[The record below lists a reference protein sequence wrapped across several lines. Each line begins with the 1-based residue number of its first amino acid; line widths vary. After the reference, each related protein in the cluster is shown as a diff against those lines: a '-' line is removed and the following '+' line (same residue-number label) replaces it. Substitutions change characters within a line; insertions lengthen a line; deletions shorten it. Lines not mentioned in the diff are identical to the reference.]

1 MGNVCVNGQ
10 PVAPDS
16 TTTLRHFDRLLF
28 GTNHLYVYCN
38 PTPSMEVLA
47 SLPATIEWEFAQNE
61 IAKSKG
67 FDMGSEDSRALSQQT
82 REEVLEIL
90 PMTTVANAISQ
101 RLDRRRTFEVAILKG
116 AVAGLEDNES
126 RLMVKMRNLD
136 TNNRW
141 MLPKDD
147 FVARHFAM
155 HQLLQR
161 VAPDDDGSGCYG
173 DGGGDNGDDP
183 FHHAP
188 GMIVLGS
195 ANCMLAS
202 LCYNIEF
209 DDDVNIY
216 DYKGRSEGKLK
227 VVIYPCDADG
237 TLHDVNNVYD
247 DPNAL
252 LGQPLSFKFSLRG
265 ATLHKTKYAGGIEVQ
280 FTHKYCEDGRIF
292 KTATAQGTNHPTW
305 DFEHVFTIPK
315 VDKVNDPLA
324 FSMGWT
330 KVVMEILPLQH
341 PCYFMRTQYSGW
353 GWFFLCV
360 S

>member
-1 MGNVCVNGQ
+1 MGGRGAGEERQ
-10 PVAPDS
+10 
-16 TTTLRHFDRLLF
+16 
-28 GTNHLYVYCN
+28 
-38 PTPSMEVLA
+38 
-47 SLPATIEWEFAQNE
+47 
-61 IAKSKG
+61 G
-67 FDMGSEDSRALSQQT
+67 FS
-82 REEVLEIL
+82 
-90 PMTTVANAISQ
+90 
-101 RLDRRRTFEVAILKG
+101 
-116 AVAGLEDNES
+116 
-126 RLMVKMRNLD
+126 D
-136 TNNRW
+136 T
-141 MLPKDD
+141 
-147 FVARHFAM
+147 
-155 HQLLQR
+155 
-161 VAPDDDGSGCYG
+161 
-173 DGGGDNGDDP
+173 P
-183 FHHAP
+183 FHCLRCV
-188 GMIVLGS
+188 GGWGVQ
-195 ANCMLAS
+195 
-202 LCYNIEF
+202 
-209 DDDVNIY
+209 
-216 DYKGRSEGKLK
+216 